1 MISSVQDLYFE
12 QYIKDVIAK
21 ETKLDINTNDVIKK
35 SNVTNR
41 QQKKKFLKFAYKS
54 SDEYKQPLM
63 TLAHMSKSLQISAE
77 DMEIPYTYLGVD
89 LDEDF
94 EKNIEKVKHDIIYIS
109 RGTIN
114 DSYNEKIIKDIIGI
128 FEDEKNKYIIFN
140 SRTTAMVVIYKKEID
155 LYKCLKNNQLNSNFY
170 NIADCEIIMR
180 KSK

>member
-1 MISSVQDLYFE
+1 
-12 QYIKDVIAK
+12 
-21 ETKLDINTNDVIKK
+21 
-35 SNVTNR
+35 
-41 QQKKKFLKFAYKS
+41 
-54 SDEYKQPLM
+54 M
-63 TLAHMSKSLQISAE
+63 TL
-77 DMEIPYTYLGVD
+77 
-89 LDEDF
+89 
-94 EKNIEKVKHDIIYIS
+94 YIS

>member
-35 SNVTNR
+35 SNVINR

-94 EKNIEKVKHDIIYIS
+94 EKNIEKVKHDIIYI
-109 RGTIN
+109 
-114 DSYNEKIIKDIIGI
+114 
-128 FEDEKNKYIIFN
+128 
-140 SRTTAMVVIYKKEID
+140 
-155 LYKCLKNNQLNSNFY
+155 
-170 NIADCEIIMR
+170 
-180 KSK
+180 